1 MIDITPVIEIIIA
14 LIGVVITSVIIPYI
28 KKKTSNEQF
37 AFLGDVVKT
46 AVYAAEVLLDGSGR
60 GEQKRDYVLN
70 YVKGVCE
77 EKNIT
82 YNENEVRQMLE
93 KAWIDLM
100 AESDKQ

>member
-1 MIDITPVIEIIIA
+1 MIDITTIIEIIIT
-14 LIGVVITSVIIPYI
+14 LIGAVITCVIIPYI
-28 KKKTSNEQF
+28 KNKTTKEQF
-37 AFLGDVVKT
+37 TFLGDVVKT

-60 GEQKRDYVLN
+60 GEQKRDYVLS

-100 AESDKQ
+100 AESEKQ